1 MMQLVLTVLAIG
13 LAALLAVGGINYFS
27 TDIGVRVEVA
37 QGLRAQ
43 HDVMTAALTNYRLAN
58 NGYIPMSVESLT
70 GFLPDGKV
78 PAFPKTPAAFTWSIS
93 KDSAGSRYWLCLRA
107 GPKVLPAEPVVPS
120 RVARDGVASF
130 VRDRAAKFPGTVF
143 YGENK
148 GGVGVHGCGLDATA
162 VSVDSSGTAF
172 DADDISAK
180 TMISIEGI

>member
-1 MMQLVLTVLAIG
+1 MMQLILTVLAIA

-43 HDVMTAALTNYRLAN
+43 HDIMTAALTNYRLAN
-58 NGYIPMSVESLT
+58 NGYIPTSVDSLT
-70 GFLPDGKV
+70 GFFPDGKV
-78 PAFPKTPAAFTWSIS
+78 PTFPKTPDAFTWSIS

-107 GPKVLPAEPVVPS
+107 GSVIPS
-120 RVARDGVASF
+120 RVAREGVASF
-130 VRDRAAKFPGTVF
+130 VRDRAAKSLGPIY

-148 GGVGVHGCGLDATA
+148 SGFGVHGCGLDATA
-162 VSVDSSGTAF
+162 VAADAAGTTF
-172 DADDISAK
+172 DADDISAN